1 MRPNVVVFPDK
12 DTLSRYAAEQIII
25 AAQQAIARHG
35 QFHLALSGGG
45 TPQPVYEQL
54 ALSPAKEQI
63 PWDKTFVFWADE
75 RCVPPDDPGS
85 NYRLAQES
93 FLEVVDLPV
102 DHIIRVKGE
111 LDPQAAAA
119 DYVAQ
124 LARFGSPQR
133 PWPALDVAV
142 MGMGADGHTAS
153 LFPGSPLEIFAPA
166 VAVTADYDGRPAN
179 RVTLTPQ
186 VFNDAH
192 LLIFLVTGSN
202 KAKTLQAVL
211 EGPAQPLQLPSQR
224 IQPKTGTILWLI
236 DEPAAQKL
244 SL

>member
-1 MRPNVVVFPDK
+1 MRPNVVVFSDK
-12 DTLSRYAAEQIII
+12 AALSQYAAEQVIM
-25 AAQQAIARHG
+25 AAQQAIASHG
-35 QFHLALSGGG
+35 RFYLALSGGG
-45 TPQPVYEQL
+45 TPQPVYERL
-54 ALSPAKEQI
+54 AQAPAREQI
-63 PWDKTFVFWADE
+63 RWDKTFVFWADE
-75 RCVPPDDPGS
+75 RCVPPTDPGS
-85 NYRLAQES
+85 NYRLAQET
-93 FLEVVDLPV
+93 FLEAVDLPA

-124 LARFGSPQR
+124 LARFGPPHR
-133 PWPALDVAV
+133 PWPVLHVAI
-142 MGMGADGHTAS
+142 MGIGADGHTAS
-153 LFPGSPLEIFAPA
+153 LFPGSPLEMPAPA

-192 LLIFLVTGSN
+192 LIIFLVTGAN
-202 KAKTLQAVL
+202 KADTLQAVL
-211 EGPAQPLQLPSQR
+211 EGPVQPLQLPSQR
-224 IQPKTGTILWLI
+224 IQPQTGTVLWLV